1 MIRKLLLST
10 ALLFGACSEADT
22 QVAETPATEVL
33 EAQAAAPVAATE
45 ASFDAPDS
53 AWRTVDPDNLIY
65 IDTRTGR
72 MIVELFPE
80 IAPEHAARIRQLAG
94 SDFYDGLEFFRT
106 LDGFMNQTGD
116 PTNSGTGDSGM
127 ADLPAEF
134 TFRRGTD
141 MPVTLVG
148 ATSGPEGQ
156 VQTGFYKGMPVA
168 TQPSSQ
174 AILTKDGKVT
184 AYAMH
189 CPGVLSMARA
199 GDPDSANSQFFLM
212 RGAAP
217 FLDSQYTVWGRVVSG
232 AEHIEEIVITR
243 GPGEVPI
250 AGVTP
255 DVMEDVGLYA
265 ELDDAREVQVLDTN
279 SDAFQRYLDGE
290 KVAGNYPDIC
300 DISIPSRLN

>member
-1 MIRKLLLST
+1 MIRKILLST
-10 ALLFGACSEADT
+10 VLIVGACSDADT
-22 QVAETPATEVL
+22 QVSETPATEVL
-33 EAQAAAPVAATE
+33 QAQETTASPTM

-72 MIVELFPE
+72 MIIELFPE

-106 LDGFMNQTGD
+106 LEGFMNQTGD

-127 ADLPAEF
+127 PDLPAEF

-141 MPVTLVG
+141 MPVTLIG
-148 ATSGPEGQ
+148 AGNGPEGQ
-156 VQTGFYKGMPVA
+156 VQTGFLKGMPVA

-184 AYAMH
+184 AYALH

-199 GDPDSANSQFFLM
+199 SDPNSANSQFFLM

-232 AEHIEEIVITR
+232 QEHVEQVVITR

-265 ELDDAREVQVLDTN
+265 DLPDAKVVQVLDTD
-279 SDAFQRYLDGE
+279 SDAFQAYLDGE